1 MKKMIMRRLLLGVF
15 IMVFA
20 SLLSFTLLYIAPGNP
35 AESILM
41 QRTGEDPSYEEIE
54 LFLQQ
59 KDLDVP
65 MVTQITKWLY
75 MGVRFDFGESI
86 DTSQPVMEEFFDR
99 FKATMKLALISLVV
113 SVPLALF
120 IGVRSAAKNNRSFDH
135 FGRFFTLLG
144 MSIPEFWL
152 GLMLMIIFS
161 QTLNW
166 LPSFGYGSYQNLIMP
181 VATLVVGHTASLS
194 RIVRSSML
202 ENLSQ
207 DYITMA
213 RGNGL
218 PKRII
223 LINYALRNS
232 LGPIVTAFGSQLGH
246 LLAGSVVVETVFSWP
261 GIGKF
266 LIDSVYARD
275 YPVIQGFVLLIAL
288 MFVVINLITDILYA
302 YIDPRIRYERG

>member
-1 MKKMIMRRLLLGVF
+1 MKKMIIRRLFLGIF
-15 IMVFA
+15 IMIIA
-20 SLLSFTLLYIAPGNP
+20 SLLSFTLLYFAPGNP
-35 AESILM
+35 AESILR
-41 QRTGEDPSYEEIE
+41 QRTGEDPSYEDID
-54 LFLQQ
+54 LFMEN
-59 KDLDVP
+59 KDLNNTVL
-65 MVTQITKWLY
+65 TQITKWLY
-75 MGVRFDFGESI
+75 MAVRFDFGESI

-99 FKATMKLALISLVV
+99 FGATLQLTLITLAF

-120 IGVRSAAKNNRSFDH
+120 IGVRSAAKNNRAFDH

-161 QTLNW
+161 KNLNW
-166 LPSFGYGSYQNLIMP
+166 LPSFGYGSYKNLIMP

-207 DYITMA
+207 DFIITA

-218 PKRII
+218 PQKII
-223 LINYALRNS
+223 LIKYALRNS
-232 LGPIVTAFGSQLGH
+232 LGPIVTSLGSQFGH
-246 LLAGSVVVETVFSWP
+246 MLAGTVVVETVFSWP

-266 LIDSVYARD
+266 LVDAVSARD
-275 YPVIQGFVLLIAL
+275 YPVIQGFVLIIAL
-288 MFVVINLITDILYA
+288 MFVIINLITDILYA
-302 YIDPRIRYERG
+302 YIDPRIRYEKG